1 MNKIVS
7 AELDTNAQWLNFE
20 ISKLELIF
28 FGKDRTSCCILN
40 SPRFLCFDFF

>member
-28 FGKDRTSCCILN
+28 FGILN